1 MSYFPFLADENE
13 IPTLRA
19 IKDSFG
25 FVLNFYRAQTM
36 RPDLIDA
43 EAQLVE
49 AILVKDGALTRQQK
63 EYIFLVCSAANL
75 STYCLT
81 AHCEIVRMLGI
92 EGPEPEQIALD
103 HAAAKIPV
111 PVKALLNFAA
121 KLNGQP
127 AKITKRDI
135 DVLRTYGYTD
145 QQIMEAVLTV
155 GIAKFANFV
164 AFGLGTAP
172 DFEPSGKILEVTQ
185 AAVRRLSQVR
195 PRASS
200 A

>member
-1 MSYFPFLADENE
+1 MSYFPFVAGENE
-13 IPTLRA
+13 VPRLRA

-25 FVLNFYRAQTM
+25 FVPNFYRAQTM

-111 PVKALLNFAA
+111 PLKALLNFAA

-127 AKITKRDI
+127 AKIAKRDI

-145 QQIMEAVLTV
+145 QQIMEAVLMV
-155 GIAKFANFV
+155 GLAKFANFV

-172 DFEPSGKILEVTQ
+172 DFDPAKELLAHLGV
-185 AAVRRLSQVR
+185 AAGSVR
-195 PRASS
+195 
-200 A
+200 

>member
-1 MSYFPFLADENE
+1 MSYFPVVADENE
-13 IPTLRA
+13 VPALQA

-25 FVLNFYRAQTM
+25 FVPNYYRAQTM
-36 RPDLIDA
+36 RPDLIDV
-43 EAQLVE
+43 EAQLVH
-49 AILVKDGALTRQQK
+49 AILVKEGALTRRQK

-81 AHCEIVRMLGI
+81 AHCEIVRMMGI

-103 HAAAKIPV
+103 HTAAKIPV
-111 PVKALLNFAA
+111 PFKALLNFAA

-127 AKITKRDI
+127 AKITKRDV
-135 DVLRTYGYTD
+135 DVLRTYGYTG

-164 AFGLGTAP
+164 AIGLGASP
-172 DFEPSGKILEVTQ
+172 DFEPSGKVLEVTQ
-185 AAVRRLSQVR
+185 AAR
-195 PRASS
+195 
-200 A
+200 